1 MKTLLAYFS
10 VVLLGLMAL
19 SSAPSSSTARDD
31 KSNRKIKEQQTFK
44 VISTEGGAHEG
55 VGVRKKMYALPSQS
69 VKHTEASEIMQ
80 EVKDFKK
87 MCYEVKARL
96 EK

>member
-1 MKTLLAYFS
+1 MKTLLVYFS

-19 SSAPSSSTARDD
+19 SSAPSNLTARDD
-31 KSNRKIKEQQTFK
+31 SSRRKIREEKLFK
-44 VISTEGGAHEG
+44 VLSVSGDAHKGGNG
-55 VGVRKKMYALPSQS
+55 IKKMYARPSES